1 LVVREDRALWNAAP
15 MVDPGSEYLSRH
27 VIPSRAIGCAA
38 EYSVQ
43 RDAARIDANQRG
55 TIVETN
61 VSRNKLRNIEPPAW
75 NEAPGDAISWSNTLR
90 KKLKSV
96 VYRLAMVADRSG
108 RILFFAIAL
117 ATIGHGSSAQAQNA
131 INSAPSSAAQSN
143 LPSLRLVRTLTA
155 SNEIS
160 TSGMFQSGNSGLTI
174 SPDGE
179 RLAAYVHNGL
189 GIIVWSPDGKYQHEI
204 PRYNNSGLDCYVLAF
219 LSGHSQIVASP
230 AAETGSRDDRDKMDD
245 VAFSILDAE
254 TGKVLRNVAGPNP
267 GKRSNE
273 NIAIDMAISPDERF
287 AAVIYRQF
295 TDKRIGI
302 YSTSD
307 WQRVATIDL
316 RDGEKGEPLS
326 PQGLAFSPDGKTLAV
341 LHGFRGRVKFFKV
354 GSWRLLHSVES
365 FPEAPPPMNVLL
377 LDALSFSPDGTLI
390 AIASHGGGSWW
401 KYPNGNIAQQ
411 GSGVLTPIFPA
422 EPLRVYRVSD
432 GERIASVGSFPGGL
446 ERSELVW
453 SPKGDYL
460 SFLDASGNIRFWDP
474 LHPGASVTAAS
485 MGHHS
490 RTLLFS
496 KDGSQLVAN
505 FENGVKVF
513 DVINHQ

>member
-1 LVVREDRALWNAAP
+1 
-15 MVDPGSEYLSRH
+15 MVDPGSIYLPRH
-27 VIPSRAIGCAA
+27 VVPSRAIDWFA
-38 EYSVQ
+38 EHSAH
-43 RDAARIDANQRG
+43 RAGAPIDGDPHGA
-55 TIVETN
+55 IVETN
-61 VSRNKLRNIEPPAW
+61 VSPNKLRNIKSPALSEEPA
-75 NEAPGDAISWSNTLR
+75 DAVSWRSSLHKNRTA
-90 KKLKSV
+90 V
-96 VYRLAMVADRSG
+96 IYRIARVADRSL
-108 RILFFAIAL
+108 RMLLFAIAL
-117 ATIGHGSSAQAQNA
+117 AAAGLGSSAHAQNA
-131 INSAPSSAAQSN
+131 IVSPPSGAAQSN
-143 LPSLRLVRTLTA
+143 LPGLRLARTLSA
-155 SNEIS
+155 PNEIS
-160 TSGMFQSGNSGLTI
+160 TSGTLQSGNSGLTW

-219 LSGHSQIVASP
+219 LSGHRQIVASP

-273 NIAIDMAISPDERF
+273 NIAIDMAISADERF

-307 WQRVATIDL
+307 WQRVAAIDL
-316 RDGEKGEPLS
+316 RDGEKGELLS

-341 LHGFRGRVKFFKV
+341 LHGFRGRVKFFEV
-354 GSWRLLHSVES
+354 GSWRLLHSVET
-365 FPEAPPPMNVLL
+365 FPEVPPPMNVLL

-390 AIASHGGGSWW
+390 AVASHGGGSWW

-432 GERIASVGSFPGGL
+432 GARIASVGSFPGGL

-474 LHPGASVTAAS
+474 LHPGDSVTAAS

-496 KDGSQLVAN
+496 KDGSQLVAS